1 MKNSKKKTIT
11 KTKARNTA
19 QKPAKAPKTKK
30 SPTAATK
37 KPACKPKSSPAK
49 RQRNVP
55 KKRTQRDIFTG
66 VKEIAITENKIAV
79 IRTVS
84 ENVNGRYEKREVR
97 EYHDKTPVNMAALD
111 RKLSSAPTKK
121 VCVKFK

>member
-1 MKNSKKKTIT
+1 MKNSKKNTIT
-11 KTKARNTA
+11 KTKARNA
-19 QKPAKAPKTKK
+19 APKPAKAPKTKK
-30 SPTAATK
+30 
-37 KPACKPKSSPAK
+37 PACKPKSKTVKRKQALPAK
-49 RQRNVP
+49 
-55 KKRTQRDIFTG
+55 KRDIFAG
-66 VKEIAITENKIAV
+66 AKEVAITENKIAV

-97 EYHDKTPVNMAALD
+97 EYHDKTPVSMAALD

>member
-11 KTKARNTA
+11 KTKARNA
-19 QKPAKAPKTKK
+19 APKPAKAPKTKK
-30 SPTAATK
+30 SETAAATK
-37 KPACKPKSSPAK
+37 KPACKPKSKTVKRKQALPAK
-49 RQRNVP
+49 
-55 KKRTQRDIFTG
+55 KRDIFAG
-66 VKEIAITENKIAV
+66 AKEVAITENKIAV

-97 EYHDKTPVNMAALD
+97 EYHDKTPANMAALD

-121 VCVKFK
+121 VCVKCK